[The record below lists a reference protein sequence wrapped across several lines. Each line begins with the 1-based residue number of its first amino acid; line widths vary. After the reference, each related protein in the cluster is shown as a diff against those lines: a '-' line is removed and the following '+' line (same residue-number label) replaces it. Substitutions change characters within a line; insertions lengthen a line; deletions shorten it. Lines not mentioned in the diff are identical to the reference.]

1 MDTELHRTMKKH
13 ISARVVI
20 LIALAGICILPASGS
35 MIAAQH
41 ASQKVTLALLG
52 DISLARGVHANPDA
66 FSALAVQLSSA
77 DLALANLESPLDPR
91 WTPSEQNPSTPAYN
105 LCAPAERSELLKAW
119 GLDLLS
125 LANNHAFDCS
135 PDGLTQTVAALGSQN
150 LIGIRSPSIDGTM
163 SSPYYR
169 NVNGLSLAFLAFD
182 DVTQPIDIETAA
194 AEVQTAKNQGAL
206 VLVSVHWGAEYQAGA
221 SPRQKEVAQE
231 LAQAGATLIWG
242 HHPHVLQPSEWLQT
256 ENGSTLVF
264 YSLGNALF
272 DQYGLADTS
281 RSALILVKLNAQ
293 GIIDVEAVPFVIDA
307 INSRVVPADL
317 STEQKILQRLNLP

>member
-1 MDTELHRTMKKH
+1 MKKR

-20 LIALAGICILPASGS
+20 LITLAGVCMWAVSGS
-35 MIAAQH
+35 IIAAQH

-77 DLALANLESPLDPR
+77 DLALANLESPLDPQ
-91 WTPSEQNPSTPAYN
+91 WTPSEQNPSTPAFN
-105 LCAPAERSELLKAW
+105 LCAPAERAELLKAW

-150 LIGIRSPSIDGTM
+150 LIGIRSPSIDGAM

-182 DVTQPIDIETAA
+182 DVTQPIDIEAAA

-206 VLVSVHWGAEYQAGA
+206 VVVSVHWGAEYQAGA

-256 ENGSTLVF
+256 DNGSTLVF

-281 RSALILVKLNAQ
+281 RSALILVTLDAQ
-293 GIIDVEAVPFVIDA
+293 GVNEVQVVPYEIDA
-307 INSRVVPADL
+307 INSCVVPADL

>member
-1 MDTELHRTMKKH
+1 MKNR
-13 ISARVVI
+13 ISARAVI
-20 LIALAGICILPASGS
+20 LIALAGVCILAASGS
-35 MIAAQH
+35 IITAQH

-52 DISLARGVHANPDA
+52 DISLARGVQPNMDA
-66 FSALAVQLSSA
+66 FSTLAAQLSSA
-77 DLALANLESPLDPR
+77 DLALANLESPLDPQ
-91 WTPSEQNPSTPAYN
+91 WTSKEQYSSTLSYN
-105 LCAPAERSELLKAW
+105 LCAPAERAELLKAW

-125 LANNHAFDCS
+125 LANNHAFDCR
-135 PDGLTQTVAALGSQN
+135 PDGLTQTVAALESQN
-150 LIGIRSPSIDGTM
+150 LIGIGSSRIDGAM

-182 DVTQPIDIETAA
+182 DVTQPIDIEAAA

-221 SPRQKEVAQE
+221 SPRQKEVAQA
-231 LAQAGATLIWG
+231 LAKAGAVLIWG

-256 ENGSTLVF
+256 DNGSTLVF

-281 RSALILVKLNAQ
+281 RSALILVTLDARGVNEVQ
-293 GIIDVEAVPFVIDA
+293 VVPYEIDA
-307 INSRVVPADL
+307 INSCVVPADL

>member
-1 MDTELHRTMKKH
+1 MKNH
-13 ISARVVI
+13 ISARAVI
-20 LIALAGICILPASGS
+20 LIVLAGICILPASGS

-52 DISLARGVHANPDA
+52 DISLARGVHANTDA

-77 DLALANLESPLDPR
+77 DLAWANLESPLDPR

-105 LCAPAERSELLKAW
+105 LCAPAERAELLKGW

-150 LIGIRSPSIDGTM
+150 LIGIRSPSIDGAM

-182 DVTQPIDIETAA
+182 DVTQPIDIEVAA

-221 SPRQKEVAQE
+221 SPRQKEVAQA
-231 LAQAGATLIWG
+231 LAKAGAVLIWG

-256 ENGSTLVF
+256 DNGSTLVF

-272 DQYGLADTS
+272 DSYGLADTS
-281 RSALILVKLNAQ
+281 RSALILVMLDAQ
-293 GIIDVEAVPFVIDA
+293 GIVDVEAFPFVIDA
-307 INSRVVPADL
+307 INSCVVPADL
-317 STEQKILQRLNLP
+317 STEQIILERLSLL

>member
-1 MDTELHRTMKKH
+1 MKKR

-20 LIALAGICILPASGS
+20 LITLAGVCMWAVSGS
-35 MIAAQH
+35 IIAAQH

-77 DLALANLESPLDPR
+77 DLALANLESPLDPQ
-91 WTPSEQNPSTPAYN
+91 WTPSEQNPSTPAFN
-105 LCAPAERSELLKAW
+105 LCAPAERAELLKGW

-135 PDGLTQTVAALGSQN
+135 SDGLTQTMAALASQN

-182 DVTQPIDIETAA
+182 DVTQPIDIEVAA

-206 VLVSVHWGAEYQAGA
+206 VVVSVHWGAEYQAGA
-221 SPRQKEVAQE
+221 SPRQKEVAQA
-231 LAQAGATLIWG
+231 LAKAGAVLIWG

-272 DQYGLADTS
+272 DSYGLADTN
-281 RSALILVKLNAQ
+281 RSALILVKLDGH
-293 GIIDVEAVPFVIDA
+293 GIVDVEAVPFVIDA
-307 INSRVVPADL
+307 INSRVVLA
-317 STEQKILQRLNLP
+317 NLPEHQQILSRLKFH

>member
-20 LIALAGICILPASGS
+20 LIALAGVCMLAASGS
-35 MIAAQH
+35 IIAAQY
-41 ASQKVTLALLG
+41 ANQKVTLALLG
-52 DISLARGVHANPDA
+52 DISLARGVQPNTDA

-77 DLALANLESPLDPR
+77 DLALANLESPLDPQ

-135 PDGLTQTVAALGSQN
+135 PDGLTQTVAALASQN
-150 LIGIRSPSIDGTM
+150 LIGIRSPSIDGAI

-182 DVTQPIDIETAA
+182 DVTQPIDIEVAA

-221 SPRQKEVAQE
+221 SPRQKEVAQA
-231 LAQAGATLIWG
+231 LAKAGAVLIWG

-281 RSALILVKLNAQ
+281 HSALILVTLDAQ
-293 GIIDVEAVPFVIDA
+293 GVNEVQVAPYEIDA
-307 INSRVVPADL
+307 INSCVVPADL
-317 STEQKILQRLNLP
+317 PTEHKILQRLNLP

>member
-1 MDTELHRTMKKH
+1 MKTRN
-13 ISARVVI
+13 SARAVI
-20 LIALAGICILPASGS
+20 LIALAGVCILATSASDPVYQNTKQ
-35 MIAAQH
+35 I
-41 ASQKVTLALLG
+41 VTLALLG
-52 DISLARGVHANPDA
+52 DISLARGVQPEADS
-66 FSALAVQLSSA
+66 FSALAAQLNSA
-77 DLALANLESPLDPR
+77 DLALANLESPLDPQ

-105 LCAPAERSELLKAW
+105 LCAPAERAELLKGW

-150 LIGIRSPSIDGTM
+150 LIGIRSSSIDGTM

-182 DVTQPIDIETAA
+182 DVTQPIDIEAAA

-206 VLVSVHWGAEYQAGA
+206 VVVSVHWGAEYQAGA
-221 SPRQKEVAQE
+221 SPRQKEVAKA
-231 LAQAGATLIWG
+231 LAKAGAVLIWG

-281 RSALILVKLNAQ
+281 RSALILVTLDAQ
-293 GIIDVEAVPFVIDA
+293 GINEVQVVPFEIDA
-307 INSRVVPADL
+307 INSCVVPADL

>member
-1 MDTELHRTMKKH
+1 MKKH

-20 LIALAGICILPASGS
+20 LIALAGVCILAASGS
-35 MIAAQH
+35 IISAQH

-52 DISLARGVHANPDA
+52 DISLARGVQPNTDA

-77 DLALANLESPLDPR
+77 DLALANLESPLDPQ

-105 LCAPAERSELLKAW
+105 LCAPAERAELLKAW

-135 PDGLTQTVAALGSQN
+135 SDGLTQTMAALASQN

-182 DVTQPIDIETAA
+182 DVTQPIDIEAAA

-206 VLVSVHWGAEYQAGA
+206 VVVSVHWGAEYQAGA
-221 SPRQKEVAQE
+221 SPRQKEVAKA
-231 LAQAGATLIWG
+231 LAKAGAVLIWG

-256 ENGSTLVF
+256 DNGSTLVF

-281 RSALILVKLNAQ
+281 RSALILVTLDAQ
-293 GIIDVEAVPFVIDA
+293 GVNEVQVVPYEIDA

>member
-1 MDTELHRTMKKH
+1 MDTELHRAMKNR
-13 ISARVVI
+13 ISARAVI
-20 LIALAGICILPASGS
+20 LIALAGVCILAASGS
-35 MIAAQH
+35 IITAQH

-52 DISLARGVHANPDA
+52 DISLARGVQPNMDA
-66 FSALAVQLSSA
+66 FSTLAAQLSSA
-77 DLALANLESPLDPR
+77 DLALANLESPLDPQ
-91 WTPSEQNPSTPAYN
+91 WTSKEQYSSTLSYN
-105 LCAPAERSELLKAW
+105 LCAPAERAELLKAW

-125 LANNHAFDCS
+125 LANNHAFDCR
-135 PDGLTQTVAALGSQN
+135 PDGLTQTVAALESQN
-150 LIGIRSPSIDGTM
+150 LIGIGSSRIDGAM

-182 DVTQPIDIETAA
+182 DVTQPIDIEAAA

-206 VLVSVHWGAEYQAGA
+206 VVVSVHWGAEYQAGA
-221 SPRQKEVAQE
+221 SPRQKELAQE

-256 ENGSTLVF
+256 DNGSTLVF

-281 RSALILVKLNAQ
+281 RSALILVTLDAQ
-293 GIIDVEAVPFVIDA
+293 GVNEVQVVPYEINV

>member
-20 LIALAGICILPASGS
+20 LIALAGVCILAASGS
-35 MIAAQH
+35 IITVQN

-52 DISLARGVHANPDA
+52 DISLARGVQPNTDA

-77 DLALANLESPLDPR
+77 DLAWANLESPLDPQ
-91 WTPSEQNPSTPAYN
+91 WTPSEQDPSTPAYN
-105 LCAPAERSELLKAW
+105 LCAPAERAELLKGW

-125 LANNHAFDCS
+125 SANNHAFDCS
-135 PDGLTQTVAALGSQN
+135 PDCLTQTVAALGSQN
-150 LIGIRSPSIDGTM
+150 LIGIRSPSIDGAM

-281 RSALILVKLNAQ
+281 RSALILVTLDAR
-293 GIIDVEAVPFVIDA
+293 GINEVQVVPYEIDA
-307 INSRVVPADL
+307 INSCVVPADL

>member
-1 MDTELHRTMKKH
+1 MDTELHRTMKKR

-20 LIALAGICILPASGS
+20 LIALAGVCMLAASGS
-35 MIAAQH
+35 IITVQN

-91 WTPSEQNPSTPAYN
+91 WTPSEQNSSTPAYN
-105 LCAPAERSELLKAW
+105 LCAPTERAGLLKAW
-119 GLDLLS
+119 GLDLFS

-150 LIGIRSPSIDGTM
+150 LIGIRSPSIDGAM

-182 DVTQPIDIETAA
+182 DVTQPIDIEAAA

-206 VLVSVHWGAEYQAGA
+206 VVVSVHWGAEYQAGA
-221 SPRQKEVAQE
+221 SPRQKELAQE
-231 LAQAGATLIWG
+231 LAQAGAVLIWG
-242 HHPHVLQPSEWLQT
+242 HHPHVLHPSEWLQT

-272 DQYGLADTS
+272 DSYGLADTN
-281 RSALILVKLNAQ
+281 RSALILVKLDGH
-293 GIIDVEAVPFVIDA
+293 GIVDVEAVPFVIDA
-307 INSRVVPADL
+307 INSRVVLA
-317 STEQKILQRLNLP
+317 NLPEHQQILSRLKFH

>member
-1 MDTELHRTMKKH
+1 MKNH
-13 ISARVVI
+13 ISARAVI
-20 LIALAGICILPASGS
+20 LIVLAGICILPASGS

-52 DISLARGVHANPDA
+52 DISLARGVHANTDA

-77 DLALANLESPLDPR
+77 DLAWANLESPLDPR

-105 LCAPAERSELLKAW
+105 LCAPAERAELLKGW

-169 NVNGLSLAFLAFD
+169 SVNGLSLAFLAFD
-182 DVTQPIDIETAA
+182 DVTQPIDIEAAA

-206 VLVSVHWGAEYQAGA
+206 VVVSVHWGAEYQAGA
-221 SPRQKEVAQE
+221 SPRQKELAQE
-231 LAQAGATLIWG
+231 LAQAGAVLIWG
-242 HHPHVLQPSEWLQT
+242 HHPHVLHPSEWLQT

-272 DQYGLADTS
+272 DSYGLADTN
-281 RSALILVKLNAQ
+281 RSALILVKLDGH
-293 GIIDVEAVPFVIDA
+293 GIVDVEAVPFVIDA
-307 INSRVVPADL
+307 INSRVVLA
-317 STEQKILQRLNLP
+317 NLPEHQQILSRLKFH

>member
-1 MDTELHRTMKKH
+1 MKKR

-20 LIALAGICILPASGS
+20 LITLAGVCMWAVSGS
-35 MIAAQH
+35 IIAAQH

-77 DLALANLESPLDPR
+77 DLALANLESPLDPQ
-91 WTPSEQNPSTPAYN
+91 WTPSEQDPSTPAYN
-105 LCAPAERSELLKAW
+105 LCAPAERAELLKGW

-150 LIGIRSPSIDGTM
+150 LIGIRSPSIDGAM

-182 DVTQPIDIETAA
+182 DVTQPIDIEAAA

-206 VLVSVHWGAEYQAGA
+206 VVVSVHWGAEYQAGA

-231 LAQAGATLIWG
+231 LAQAGAVLIWG
-242 HHPHVLQPSEWLQT
+242 HHPHVLHPSEWLQT

-272 DQYGLADTS
+272 DSYGLADTN
-281 RSALILVKLNAQ
+281 RSALILVKLDGH
-293 GIIDVEAVPFVIDA
+293 GIVDVEAVPFVIDA
-307 INSRVVPADL
+307 INSRVVLA
-317 STEQKILQRLNLP
+317 NLPEHQQILSRLKFH

>member
-1 MDTELHRTMKKH
+1 MDTELHRTMKKR

-20 LIALAGICILPASGS
+20 LIALAGVCMLAASGS
-35 MIAAQH
+35 IIAAQQ
-41 ASQKVTLALLG
+41 ASQKVNLALLG
-52 DISLARGVHANPDA
+52 DINLARGVQPNTDA

-77 DLALANLESPLDPR
+77 DLALANLESPLDPQ

-105 LCAPAERSELLKAW
+105 LCAPAERAELLKGW

-150 LIGIRSPSIDGTM
+150 LIGIRSSSIDGTM

-182 DVTQPIDIETAA
+182 DVTQPIDIEAAA

-206 VLVSVHWGAEYQAGA
+206 VVVSVHWGAEYQAGA
-221 SPRQKEVAQE
+221 SPRQKEVAQA
-231 LAQAGATLIWG
+231 LAKAGAVLIWG

-256 ENGSTLVF
+256 DNGSTLVF

-281 RSALILVKLNAQ
+281 RSALILVTLDAQ
-293 GIIDVEAVPFVIDA
+293 GVNEIQVVPYEIDA
-307 INSRVVPADL
+307 INSCVVPADL
-317 STEQKILQRLNLP
+317 SAEQKILQRLNLP

>member
-1 MDTELHRTMKKH
+1 MKNR
-13 ISARVVI
+13 ISARAVI
-20 LIALAGICILPASGS
+20 LIALAGVCILAASGS
-35 MIAAQH
+35 IITAQH

-52 DISLARGVHANPDA
+52 DISLARGVQPNMDA
-66 FSALAVQLSSA
+66 FSTLAAQLSSA
-77 DLALANLESPLDPR
+77 DLALANLESPLDPQ
-91 WTPSEQNPSTPAYN
+91 WTSKEQYSSTLSYN
-105 LCAPAERSELLKAW
+105 LCAPAERAELLKAW

-125 LANNHAFDCS
+125 LANNHAFDCR
-135 PDGLTQTVAALGSQN
+135 PDGLTQTVAALESQN
-150 LIGIRSPSIDGTM
+150 LIGIGSSRIDGAM

-182 DVTQPIDIETAA
+182 DVTQPIDIEAAA

-206 VLVSVHWGAEYQAGA
+206 VVVSVHWGAEYQAGA
-221 SPRQKEVAQE
+221 SPRQKELAQE

-256 ENGSTLVF
+256 DNGSTLVF

-281 RSALILVKLNAQ
+281 RSALILVTLDAQ
-293 GIIDVEAVPFVIDA
+293 GVNEVQVVPYEINV

>member
-1 MDTELHRTMKKH
+1 MDTELHRAMKNR
-13 ISARVVI
+13 ISARAVI
-20 LIALAGICILPASGS
+20 LIALAGVCILAASGS
-35 MIAAQH
+35 IITAQH

-52 DISLARGVHANPDA
+52 DISLARGVQPNMDA
-66 FSALAVQLSSA
+66 FSTLAAQLSSA
-77 DLALANLESPLDPR
+77 DLALANLESPLDPQ
-91 WTPSEQNPSTPAYN
+91 WTSKEQYSSTLSYN
-105 LCAPAERSELLKAW
+105 LCAPAERAELLKAW

-125 LANNHAFDCS
+125 LANNHAFDCR

-182 DVTQPIDIETAA
+182 DVTQPIDIEVAA

-221 SPRQKEVAQE
+221 SPRQKEVAQA
-231 LAQAGATLIWG
+231 LAKAGAVLIWG

-281 RSALILVKLNAQ
+281 RSALILVKLDGH
-293 GIIDVEAVPFVIDA
+293 GIVDVEAVPFVIDV
-307 INSRVVPADL
+307 INSCVVPADL

>member
-1 MDTELHRTMKKH
+1 MKKR

-20 LIALAGICILPASGS
+20 LIALAGVCMLAASGS
-35 MIAAQH
+35 IIAAQQ
-41 ASQKVTLALLG
+41 ASQKVTLVLLG
-52 DISLARGVHANPDA
+52 DISLARDVHANTDT
-66 FSALAVQLSSA
+66 FSVLAVQLSSA
-77 DLALANLESPLDPR
+77 DLALANLESPLDPQ

-105 LCAPAERSELLKAW
+105 LCAPAERAGLLKGW

-135 PDGLTQTVAALGSQN
+135 PDGLTQTVAALASQN
-150 LIGIRSPSIDGTM
+150 LIGIRSPSIDGAM

-182 DVTQPIDIETAA
+182 DVTQPIDIEAAA

-206 VLVSVHWGAEYQAGA
+206 VVVSVHWGAEYQAGA
-221 SPRQKEVAQE
+221 SPRQKEVAQA

-256 ENGSTLVF
+256 DNGSTLVF

-281 RSALILVKLNAQ
+281 RSALILVTLDAQ
-293 GIIDVEAVPFVIDA
+293 GVNEVQVVPYEIDA

-317 STEQKILQRLNLP
+317 SAEQKILQRLNLP

>member
-1 MDTELHRTMKKH
+1 MDTELHRTMKKR

-20 LIALAGICILPASGS
+20 LIALADVCMLAASGS
-35 MIAAQH
+35 IITAQH

-52 DISLARGVHANPDA
+52 DISLARGVHANTDA

-77 DLALANLESPLDPR
+77 DLALANLESPLDPQ
-91 WTPSEQNPSTPAYN
+91 WTPSGQNPSTPAYN
-105 LCAPAERSELLKAW
+105 LCAPAERAELLKGW

-150 LIGIRSPSIDGTM
+150 LIGIRSSSIDGTM

-182 DVTQPIDIETAA
+182 DVTQPIDIEAAA

-206 VLVSVHWGAEYQAGA
+206 VVVSVHWGAEYQAGA
-221 SPRQKEVAQE
+221 SPRQKEVAKA
-231 LAQAGATLIWG
+231 LAKAGAVLIWG

-281 RSALILVKLNAQ
+281 RSALILVTLDAQ
-293 GIIDVEAVPFVIDA
+293 GINEVQVVPFEIDA
-307 INSRVVPADL
+307 INSCIVPADL

>member
-20 LIALAGICILPASGS
+20 LIALAGVCILAASGS
-35 MIAAQH
+35 IIAAQN

-52 DISLARGVHANPDA
+52 DISLARGVQPNTDA

-77 DLALANLESPLDPR
+77 DLALANLESPLDPKG
-91 WTPSEQNPSTPAYN
+91 TPEEQATSASSYN
-105 LCAPAERSELLKAW
+105 LCAPAENTKMLKAW

-125 LANNHAFDCS
+125 LANNHALDCN
-135 PDGLTQTVAALGSQN
+135 PDGLTQTMAALESQK
-150 LIGIRSPSIDGTM
+150 LIGIGFPRINGAM
-163 SSPYYR
+163 SSPYQQK
-169 NVNGLSLAFLAFD
+169 VNGLSLAFLAFD
-182 DVTQPIDIETAA
+182 DVTQPIDIEAAA
-194 AEVQTAKNQGAL
+194 AEVQSAKNQGAL
-206 VLVSVHWGAEYQAGA
+206 VVVSVHWGTEYQAGA
-221 SPRQKEVAQE
+221 SPRQKEVAQA

-242 HHPHVLQPSEWLQT
+242 HHPHVLQPSEWIET

-272 DQYGLADTS
+272 DAYGLADTS
-281 RSALILVKLNAQ
+281 RSALILVKVDRH
-293 GIIDVEAVPFVIDA
+293 GIVDVQVVPFVIDA
-307 INSRVVPADL
+307 INSRVIPADL